1 MMEKNP
7 RQTGLA
13 RVSQGKGHHRRDRPI
28 SKETR
33 PSKEPPTPSSAVGMD
48 QTPSSAVSMDPSMH
62 RAQRMGPLIDTLSVN
77 HFCKFLLVG
86 RRDHDPIMAFFL
98 PFQHLPTRIELRDVL
113 GGLIDGT
120 CGKQG
125 QRASDFYIDSMLGEL
140 IACLAE
146 GH

>member
-7 RQTGLA
+7 GQTGLA
-13 RVSQGKGHHRRDRPI
+13 HASEGKGHHRRDRPI

-33 PSKEPPTPSSAVGMD
+33 PSKEPPTPSSAVG
-48 QTPSSAVSMDPSMH
+48 MDPSMH

-86 RRDHDPIMAFFL
+86 RRDHDPIMVFFL
-98 PFQHLPTRIELRDVL
+98 PFQHLPTRIELREVL

-125 QRASDFYIDSMLGEL
+125 QRALSLSFLSKINILT
-140 IACLAE
+140 ACW
-146 GH
+146 G